1 MLAATSATDRLVIC
15 RSFGRSCETPT
26 SGRFSSDRGS
36 SSRLTMAKAAVE
48 QPHVPPAAAPSA
60 TSRCHSTRRVGGGSA
75 VYHPTSHL
83 PTARYAALAEK
94 GLRNDFYIYIC
105 CPAARLAA
113 RLLSGRKPQVRAH
126 VPLLMDSTL
135 NWIKGAAQTV
145 SYRLRMAMAA
155 QEVLSITAGAPIYLL
170 GETYRGKGEE
180 ADAEALAQLICDL
193 RSRIWLTYRQGFAP
207 IEGSSLTSDAGWG
220 CMLRTGQMMLAQVML
235 RG

>member
-1 MLAATSATDRLVIC
+1 
-15 RSFGRSCETPT
+15 
-26 SGRFSSDRGS
+26 
-36 SSRLTMAKAAVE
+36 
-48 QPHVPPAAAPSA
+48 
-60 TSRCHSTRRVGGGSA
+60 
-75 VYHPTSHL
+75 
-83 PTARYAALAEK
+83 
-94 GLRNDFYIYIC
+94 
-105 CPAARLAA
+105 
-113 RLLSGRKPQVRAH
+113 
-126 VPLLMDSTL
+126 MDSTL

-155 QEVLSITAGAPIYLL
+155 QEVLIITAGAPIYLL

>member
-1 MLAATSATDRLVIC
+1 
-15 RSFGRSCETPT
+15 
-26 SGRFSSDRGS
+26 
-36 SSRLTMAKAAVE
+36 
-48 QPHVPPAAAPSA
+48 
-60 TSRCHSTRRVGGGSA
+60 
-75 VYHPTSHL
+75 
-83 PTARYAALAEK
+83 
-94 GLRNDFYIYIC
+94 
-105 CPAARLAA
+105 
-113 RLLSGRKPQVRAH
+113 
-126 VPLLMDSTL
+126 MDSTL

-220 CMLRTGQMMLAQVML
+220 CMLRTGQMMLAQVRTPPRL
-235 RG
+235 RATRHAPHHDTRLTGPSCHGRRSSCCELGAAGGR